1 MALSN
6 LSGDE
11 QGIILGQLCN
21 TLEPRRAM
29 YFSSACTE
37 LRVLLTPAMRQ
48 QLRANHE
55 EAAALCRKVG
65 MSCKQLREARQVSWW
80 KKGLST
86 PDLATLGKLGSV
98 LPALVYLTLRE
109 DSGSLGPDGV
119 QRLAAGLGAGVLPA
133 LWALDISRMHMGD
146 AGAEALAAALGRGAL
161 PRLEIL
167 ALTGAG
173 ISDAALVA
181 LAPALRRQFES
192 AWCLTDIASGNNE
205 QCQAVVSRNAVPSLV
220 TLIGSE
226 SVEVSLQAVW
236 CLRKMTSGPNN
247 PLIDEVINAGTT
259 PHLVMLLQHPMSKLQ
274 FESAWC
280 LTNIASGNKDQC
292 QAVVSHN
299 AVPSLVT
306 LIGSESVM
314 VSEQVVWCLGNI
326 AGDCPRLRDH
336 VLEHNAVPL
345 FLALVERLASDGR
358 ISPLRNAVWA
368 LSNLVRGKPHVDFAK
383 VEAIV
388 PVLVR
393 LLSIDD
399 GEVRADACWAFSYLA
414 DCGHHVIDAL
424 ARAGAAAGLVQLL
437 TCGEPRVVTP
447 AMRAAANILTGTDT
461 ATQAVLDAG
470 FLRALPALLMSP
482 KMQLRKEVCW
492 ALSNITAGTP
502 PRRAQGRYGVAGQ
515 RRPSG

>member
-1 MALSN
+1 MSTKIERKFKA
-6 LSGDE
+6 
-11 QGIILGQLCN
+11 GIDKDDCRKN
-21 TLEPRRAM
+21 RAD
-29 YFSSACTE
+29 AK
-37 LRVLLTPAMRQ
+37 V
-48 QLRANHE
+48 QLRKASKEEGNMKRRNMTAVAAEIVVE
-55 EAAALCRKVG
+55 EAAAADGPGVPELSQIVISFC
-65 MSCKQLREARQVSWW
+65 EAN
-80 KKGLST
+80 G
-86 PDLATLGKLGSV
+86 PHELA
-98 LPALVYLTLRE
+98 
-109 DSGSLGPDGV
+109 
-119 QRLAAGLGAGVLPA
+119 
-133 LWALDISRMHMGD
+133 
-146 AGAEALAAALGRGAL
+146 
-161 PRLEIL
+161 
-167 ALTGAG
+167 
-173 ISDAALVA
+173 
-181 LAPALRRQFES
+181 
-192 AWCLTDIASGNNE
+192 E
-205 QCQAVVSRNAVPSLV
+205 QCLDAVVR
-220 TLIGSE
+220 
-226 SVEVSLQAVW
+226 
-236 CLRKMTSGPNN
+236 LRKMLSCPNN
-247 PLIDEVINAGTT
+247 PPIDEVINAGTT

-414 DCGHHVIDAL
+414 DCGNHVIDAL

>member
-1 MALSN
+1 MSTKIERKFKA
-6 LSGDE
+6 
-11 QGIILGQLCN
+11 GIDKDDCRKN
-21 TLEPRRAM
+21 RAD
-29 YFSSACTE
+29 AK
-37 LRVLLTPAMRQ
+37 V
-48 QLRANHE
+48 QLRKASKEEGNMKRRNMTAVSAEIVVE
-55 EAAALCRKVG
+55 EAAAADGPGVPELSQIVISFC
-65 MSCKQLREARQVSWW
+65 EAN
-80 KKGLST
+80 G
-86 PDLATLGKLGSV
+86 PHELA
-98 LPALVYLTLRE
+98 
-109 DSGSLGPDGV
+109 
-119 QRLAAGLGAGVLPA
+119 
-133 LWALDISRMHMGD
+133 
-146 AGAEALAAALGRGAL
+146 
-161 PRLEIL
+161 
-167 ALTGAG
+167 
-173 ISDAALVA
+173 
-181 LAPALRRQFES
+181 
-192 AWCLTDIASGNNE
+192 E
-205 QCQAVVSRNAVPSLV
+205 QCLDAVVR
-220 TLIGSE
+220 
-226 SVEVSLQAVW
+226 
-236 CLRKMTSGPNN
+236 LRKALSCPNN
-247 PLIDEVINAGTT
+247 PPIDEVINAGTT

-280 LTNIASGNKDQC
+280 LTNIASGNKEQC

-306 LIGSESVM
+306 LIGSESVE
-314 VSEQVVWCLGNI
+314 VSLQVVWCLTNIAAGNTEQCQALVSHNAVPSLVALIGSDSVEVSLQVVWALGNI

-345 FLALVERLASDGR
+345 FLAHVERLASDGR

-399 GEVRADACWAFSYLA
+399 GAVRADACWAFSYLA
-414 DCGHHVIDAL
+414 DCGNHVIDAL
-424 ARAGAAAGLVQLL
+424 ARAGAAAGIVQLL
-437 TCGEPRVVTP
+437 SCGEPRVITP

-492 ALSNITAGTP
+492 ALSNITGGTP
-502 PRRAQGRYGVAGQ
+502 PRRAQGRCGMAGQ

>member
-1 MALSN
+1 MSTKIERKFKA
-6 LSGDE
+6 
-11 QGIILGQLCN
+11 GIDKDDCRKN
-21 TLEPRRAM
+21 RAD
-29 YFSSACTE
+29 AK
-37 LRVLLTPAMRQ
+37 V
-48 QLRANHE
+48 QLRKASKEEGNMKRRNMTAVAAEIVVE
-55 EAAALCRKVG
+55 EAAAADGPGVPELSQIVISFC
-65 MSCKQLREARQVSWW
+65 EAN
-80 KKGLST
+80 G
-86 PDLATLGKLGSV
+86 PHELA
-98 LPALVYLTLRE
+98 
-109 DSGSLGPDGV
+109 
-119 QRLAAGLGAGVLPA
+119 
-133 LWALDISRMHMGD
+133 
-146 AGAEALAAALGRGAL
+146 
-161 PRLEIL
+161 
-167 ALTGAG
+167 
-173 ISDAALVA
+173 
-181 LAPALRRQFES
+181 
-192 AWCLTDIASGNNE
+192 E
-205 QCQAVVSRNAVPSLV
+205 QCLDAVVR
-220 TLIGSE
+220 
-226 SVEVSLQAVW
+226 
-236 CLRKMTSGPNN
+236 LRKMLSCPNN
-247 PLIDEVINAGTT
+247 PPIDEVINAGTT

-393 LLSIDD
+393 LLSIND

-414 DCGHHVIDAL
+414 DCGNHVIDAL

-502 PRRAQGRYGVAGQ
+502 PVEHRADMAWPANAARAADWPRLAGAYGSLMRGLAL
-515 RRPSG
+515 RASERDLW